1 MTMLYKKNIQKELSD
16 ELFRNPTSEYRG
28 TPFWSWNCKMT
39 PAMLSKQ
46 IDYLKEMGFGGFH
59 MHSRFGMD
67 HEYMSDD
74 FMSLVRACTDKAKSE
89 NMLAWLYDED
99 KWPSGFAGGIVTR
112 EPKFRQRQ
120 LFMVA
125 PDAVKQREDFDELPE
140 GVKPVADLSDE
151 LPPKEALEQGKPYYI
166 ATFDIV
172 LDKNGYLESY
182 IKISRRGRAKGIKRH
197 FFCRCEPCTDWFNGY
212 TYVDTLS
219 KEATRK
225 FLEVTHE
232 VYKNWVGDE
241 FDKTVP
247 AIFTDEPQHTFVNT
261 LIDPHVKSNS
271 SPWTYDLPKTY
282 KKAYGDDI
290 IGTLPEIFWDQKDN
304 KPSLARYRYHDHVC
318 QRMSD
323 AFMALC
329 GKWCEKNGIKLTGHL
344 MGEDTLYMQTWTVG
358 EVMRNYKHLGFVGI
372 DLLRNKL
379 ELTTAKQAQSVTRQ
393 YGKEA
398 IISEMYGVT
407 NWDFDFRDHKFQ
419 GDWQAALG
427 VTVRVPHLSWVSMK
441 GNAKR
446 DYPASINYQSPWYK
460 QYNYIEDHYARIHT
474 ALTRGKP
481 VCSVAV
487 IHPIES
493 YWLYWGTRATSW
505 DLRERYGA
513 YFEDLIKWMLMGQV
527 DFDYISEALFPEQT
541 RAASSPLK
549 VGKMS
554 YDTVIVPPM
563 VTMRR
568 TTYERL
574 RDFRAAGG
582 RLIFVGEP
590 PKYIDVVE
598 SDELVELYNES
609 ERVPFDKHLILDA
622 MHSERELEIRL
633 SDHSLA
639 PNYVCQ
645 LRDDGKRR
653 WLFVAN
659 AVYQKMTDYTHAKN
673 LHFKVKGIF
682 DPKLYNTVNGAISEV
697 ACRYEEGCTC
707 FSVPAY
713 PHDSFLFALDKGKRK
728 PKATADTAPLPP
740 YSLMKSYDYKGAVP
754 YKTEEPNVLLLDMAE
769 FTWDDNT
776 EFQPLEEIRRIDA
789 KVRELAKIPPK
800 SGKQPW
806 AITDECYEEHYTT
819 LKFTFN
825 SETEVENAHLA
836 LEDADVSIVTL
847 DGVAVD
853 MTVDGYFTDE
863 SIATVKLPH
872 IGIGQHVITVK
883 LPLSPKSYTE
893 AYYLLGDFNVRL
905 EGCDKTLVKKTEKI
919 GFGSIVEQGLPF
931 YTGNITYVCE
941 FDVDEDDSTVQ
952 FHANYYRGALISVKL
967 DGKEVGKIV
976 TAPYNLNASG
986 VKAGHHVAEF
996 TLYGNRYNCFAAL
1009 HCSRTDTDQT
1019 HPSLWFTRDDAFT
1032 YNYQLKPMGIITSPK
1047 ILVFKR

>member
-1 MTMLYKKNIQKELSD
+1 MLYKKNIEKKLSD
-16 ELFRNPTSEYRG
+16 ELFRSPTSEYRG

-39 PAMLSKQ
+39 PALLERQ
-46 IDYLKEMGFGGFH
+46 IEYLKEMGFGGFH

-67 HEYMSDD
+67 NEYLSDE
-74 FMSLVRACTDKAKSE
+74 FMTLVRACTDKAKAE
-89 NMLAWLYDED
+89 GMLAWLYDED
-99 KWPSGFAGGIVTR
+99 KWPSGFAGGLVTK
-112 EPKFRQRQ
+112 EPKYRQRHII
-120 LFMVA
+120 VVD
-125 PDAVKQREDFDELPE
+125 PEAVKQIEGYDELSE
-140 GVKPVADLSDE
+140 GVKPAVDLSGE
-151 LPPKEALEQGKPYYI
+151 LSPKEAFEQGKPYYI
-166 ATFDIV
+166 ATFDII
-172 LDKNGYLESY
+172 LNKDGFMESY
-182 IKISRRGRAKGIKRH
+182 RKIGRRARAKGIKRH
-197 FFCRCEPCTDWFNGY
+197 FFCSCEPCTDWYNGY

-219 KEATRK
+219 KKATEK
-225 FLEVTHE
+225 FIEITHE
-232 VYKNWVGDE
+232 TYKNWVGDE

-247 AIFTDEPQHTFVNT
+247 AMFTDEPQHTFVNMFLDPLAKT
-261 LIDPHVKSNS
+261 LTA
-271 SPWTYDLPKTY
+271 PWTYDLPRSY

-290 IGTLPEIFWDQKDN
+290 IATLPEIFWDLPQN

-329 GKWCEKNGIKLTGHL
+329 GRWCEKNGIKLTGHL

-358 EVMRNYKHLGFVGI
+358 EVMRNYKHFGLVGI
-372 DLLRNKL
+372 DLLRNKI

-427 VTVRVPHLSWVSMK
+427 VSVRVPHLSWVSMK

-460 QYNYIEDHYARIHT
+460 QYNYIEDHFARIHT

-481 VCSVAV
+481 HCSVAM

-493 YWLYWGTRATSW
+493 YWLYWGTRKTSW
-505 DLRERYGA
+505 DIRERYGE
-513 YFEDLIKWMLMGQV
+513 YFEELIKWMLYGQI

-541 RAASSPLK
+541 KSASAPLK

-568 TTYERL
+568 TTFERL

-590 PKYIDVVE
+590 PKYVDVVE
-598 SDELVELYNES
+598 SEELKKLYEES
-609 ERVPFDKHLILDA
+609 EKLPFEKHPILNAFADT
-622 MHSERELEIRL
+622 RELEIRL

-639 PNYVCQ
+639 PNYIYQ
-645 LRDDGKRR
+645 MRDDGQRR

-659 AVYQKMTDYTHAKN
+659 AIYQKMTDYTHAKN
-673 LHFKVKGIF
+673 LHFKVRGYF

-697 ACRYEEGCTC
+697 DCRYEDGFTR

-713 PHDSFLFALDKGKRK
+713 AHDSFLFALDKGKRR
-728 PKATADTAPLPP
+728 PKESTAAPLPP
-740 YSLMKSYDYKGAVP
+740 YRLIKTFEYKGVVP
-754 YKTEEPNVLLLDMAE
+754 YKCEEPNVLLLDMAE
-769 FTWDDNT
+769 FTWNGNE

-789 KVRELAKIPPK
+789 RVRQLANIPPK

-806 AITDECYEEHYTT
+806 TLSDEEFEQHTTT
-819 LKFTFN
+819 LKFTFM
-825 SETEVENAHLA
+825 SETEVDGAHLA
-836 LEDADVSIVTL
+836 LEDAAISTVTF

-853 MTVDGYFTDE
+853 MTTDGYFTDE
-863 SIATVKLPH
+863 SIETVKLPH
-872 IGIGQHVITVK
+872 IGRGEHTVTVT
-883 LPLSPKSYTE
+883 LPLSPRSYTE

-905 EGCDKTLVKKTEKI
+905 EGCDKTLLPKTDKI
-919 GFGSIVEQGLPF
+919 GFGSIVDQGLPF

-952 FHANYYRGALISVKL
+952 FHANYYRGALISVRL
-967 DGKEVGKIV
+967 DGNEVGRIV
-976 TAPYNLNASG
+976 SAPYNLNATG

-996 TLYGNRYNCFAAL
+996 TLYGNRYNCFASL
-1009 HCSRTDTDQT
+1009 HCSRTDTDQA
-1019 HPSLWFTRDDAFT
+1019 HPSLWFTRDDAFC
-1032 YNYQLKPMGIITSPK
+1032 YNYQLKPTGIITSPK
-1047 ILVFKR
+1047 VLVFKR